1 MRARVVVVQPNAL
14 GQSSSPAILDGSFE
28 FRQRLAIPVRIYCGP
43 FRHKLGKQDA
53 FSGGQRFNTDGG
65 VGEAVSG
72 FIDGLAAEF
81 FEEGFQKWIT
91 RQEKCVEKSGDCVEK

>member
-53 FSGGQRFNTDGG
+53 FSVPKRRSHHFSCGQGLLKLSTDHRLT
-65 VGEAVSG
+65 EQIRLEIA
-72 FIDGLAAEF
+72 
-81 FEEGFQKWIT
+81 
-91 RQEKCVEKSGDCVEK
+91 